1 MKKINWCSTWW
12 TIKLPRSDVGADND
26 QTDSISGCREMELLF
41 FGMGKRLQ
49 EMRIGQWAYDE
60 LMIYI
65 GEMCKVLEV
74 VEVNS
79 DKVTDIGIT
88 HLLRKLA
95 QLRLLDVSDCPNFL
109 GTAFS
114 DA

>member
-1 MKKINWCSTWW
+1 
-12 TIKLPRSDVGADND
+12 
-26 QTDSISGCREMELLF
+26 MELLF